1 VVYKSVDL
9 ITQDAKQSL
18 YSLQSQSGDTS
29 VLIKLVPWRPASSR
43 THGRFTIYAS
53 TLGGLKVMVRRIS
66 SLWSIGLG
74 LKNVLRRARMII
86 QLDGKVKKSCRY
98 NLCTV

>member
-1 VVYKSVDL
+1 MVYESVDL

-18 YSLQSQSGDTS
+18 SLLQNQSGDTS

-43 THGRFTIYAS
+43 TNGRFTIYAS

-74 LKNVLRRARMII
+74 LRIVSRRARMISP
-86 QLDGKVKKSCRY
+86 LDGKVKKSCKSDLR
-98 NLCTV
+98 TV